1 MELHEL
7 LEGVHD
13 EASFLAFVRALLSDL
28 RINAASWE
36 SGSLE
41 QFLESSLAWAE
52 STNLGATQGLASSSP
67 WRRAATY
74 LYCGKIY
81 E

>member
-7 LEGVHD
+7 LDRVED
-13 EASFLAFVRALLSDL
+13 EATFLTFVRALLSDL
-28 RINAASWE
+28 QVSGASWE
-36 SGSLE
+36 NSSLE
-41 QFLESSLAWAE
+41 QFLESALAWAE
-52 STNLGATQGLASSSP
+52 STNLGATQGLAGGSA
-67 WRRAATY
+67 WRRAATF